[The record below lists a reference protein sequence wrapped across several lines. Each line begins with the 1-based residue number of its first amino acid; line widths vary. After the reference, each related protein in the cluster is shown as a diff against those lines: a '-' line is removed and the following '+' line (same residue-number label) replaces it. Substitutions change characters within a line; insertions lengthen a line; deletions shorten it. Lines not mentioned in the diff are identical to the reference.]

1 MRNISTTYQLAY
13 ETYDGNVQV
22 RKIGDRL
29 WEILPAGG
37 AQVYEKSKPAALER
51 AFQLAASASARRA
64 TRRPESS
71 WRPAARKKKR

>member
-1 MRNISTTYQLAY
+1 MATPIGFTNISTTYQSAY

-29 WEILPAGG
+29 WEILPRGG
-37 AQVYEKSKPAALER
+37 ASIYETSKQAALER

-64 TRRPESS
+64 TRKGRRVS
-71 WRPAARKKKR
+71 